1 MEIETAAAVV
11 ANDRVRSG
19 ARMRSPTIMK
29 IPLLTLPVLLGGLLS
44 TVHLLPEAGEMAS
57 SAVNMDL
64 PESAGGWVMRSIP
77 ASERELQILA
87 ADTRFSKAVC
97 LRPRDGEVDLAS
109 GLAVPDRI
117 DLSVV
122 LSGHDLNNS
131 IHRPERCMPSQGH
144 VIGSSTNVSFELPNG
159 RNITVRR
166 LLSVQSI
173 PTNEEHTEYASF
185 NCVTYYFFV
194 GHHSLTQDH
203 VKRTLMDMR
212 DRLMRGMDQR
222 WAYVSA
228 SMWYGKVPW
237 IEDEVSIEEADQK
250 LREFITEFGMKQ
262 IDWDMVRM

>member
-1 MEIETAAAVV
+1 M
-11 ANDRVRSG
+11 D
-19 ARMRSPTIMK
+19 
-29 IPLLTLPVLLGGLLS
+29 IP
-44 TVHLLPEAGEMAS
+44 S
-57 SAVNMDL
+57 SAGN
-64 PESAGGWVMRSIP
+64 WTMRTIP
-77 ASERELQILA
+77 ASELELKILA

-97 LRPRDGEVDLAS
+97 LRPREGEVDLAS
-109 GLAVPDRI
+109 GLPIPDRI

-144 VIGSSTNVSFELPNG
+144 VIGSSSNVSFDLPNG
-159 RNITVRR
+159 RSLTVRR

-173 PTNEEHTEYASF
+173 PTNEERTEFASF

-194 GHHSLTQDH
+194 GHDSITQDH
-203 VKRTLMDMR
+203 VKRTLVDMK

-237 IEDEVSIEEADQK
+237 IEEEVSIGEADAK
-250 LREFITEFGMKQ
+250 LRQFITEFGMEQ
-262 IDWDMVRM
+262 IDWNTIRM